1 MLINNILY
9 VLYINNFNDK
19 ERELVF
25 NRQKTIFL
33 EIVKGW
39 LKREKISKPKLVP
52 ELKIEISS
60 LISLE
65 IVRKGR
71 SFSEGV
77 FIK

>member
-33 EIVKGW
+33 EIVKG
-39 LKREKISKPKLVP
+39 
-52 ELKIEISS
+52 
-60 LISLE
+60 
-65 IVRKGR
+65 
-71 SFSEGV
+71 
-77 FIK
+77 